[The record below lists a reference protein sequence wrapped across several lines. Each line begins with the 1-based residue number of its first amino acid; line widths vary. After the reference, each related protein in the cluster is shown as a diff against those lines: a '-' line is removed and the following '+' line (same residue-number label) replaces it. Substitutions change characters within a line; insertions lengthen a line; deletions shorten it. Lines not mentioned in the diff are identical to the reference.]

1 MMADLLDDLLA
12 VFGALDKKVPSQF
25 AEGWFPL
32 KVCRRHR
39 RWHRYLFAQ
48 RTNEFNFL
56 FASRDRT
63 LQLFRTHAKEYTGC
77 DVLSR
82 NRARNTASE
91 IGRVHGWG
99 DGWERKM
106 CPSFWSGSPF

>member
-25 AEGWFPL
+25 AEGWFSL

-39 RWHRYLFAQ
+39 HWHRYLFAQ

-63 LQLFRTHAKEYTGC
+63 LQAVSHSCQGLYRLRR
-77 DVLSR
+77 VL
-82 NRARNTASE
+82 
-91 IGRVHGWG
+91 
-99 DGWERKM
+99 
-106 CPSFWSGSPF
+106 